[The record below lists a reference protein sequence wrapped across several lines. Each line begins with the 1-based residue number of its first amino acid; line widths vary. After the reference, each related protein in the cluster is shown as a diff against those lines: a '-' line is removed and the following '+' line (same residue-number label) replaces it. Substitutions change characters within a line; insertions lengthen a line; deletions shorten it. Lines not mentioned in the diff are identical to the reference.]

1 MTAPAFRDA
10 ITDAVRFWERSR
22 LVYNLLLVVVVGAVF
37 FAGWPASRDALTTDV
52 ALQLFVL
59 AVVANA
65 LYCAAYVVDVVVQ
78 FSEFRAVWR
87 RHRWLLLAL
96 GSLFAAILAQ
106 FAARALFGWPL
117 QG

>member
-1 MTAPAFRDA
+1 MPAFTFRDA
-10 ITDAVRFWERSR
+10 ITDAVRFWERGR
-22 LVYNLLLVVVVGAVF
+22 LAYNLLLAAVVLAVF
-37 FAGWPASRDALTTDV
+37 VAGWPATRDAVKVDI

-78 FSEFRAVWR
+78 FSDFRGIWR

-96 GSLFAAILAQ
+96 GSLCAAILTK
-106 FAARALFGWPL
+106 FAAT
-117 QG
+117 

>member
-1 MTAPAFRDA
+1 MTGPAFREA
-10 ITDAVRFWERSR
+10 ITDAVRFWERGR
-22 LVYNLLLVVVVGAVF
+22 LAYNLLLATVVGVVF
-37 FAGWPASRDALTTDV
+37 VAGWPLSRDALTTDV
-52 ALQLFVL
+52 AQQLFVL

-78 FSEFRAVWR
+78 FSEFRAPWR

-96 GSLFAAILAQ
+96 GSLFAAILAR
-106 FAARALFGWPL
+106 FAARVLFGGL